1 MTTEVTHHTYS
12 IRIAPR
18 KLRLVIDK
26 VRHMKASHA
35 LQVLPLVNKRG
46 ALDIKNAVKAAMHAA
61 EDLNLDPAS
70 LVIQQAWID
79 EAKALKR
86 SIPQSRGRS
95 AMIMKKYSH
104 IGLVLKG
111 EPKAKVSK
119 KAKAVKA
126 EAPEQTE
133 SAAKEQE

>member
-35 LQVLPLVNKRG
+35 LQMLPLVNKRG
-46 ALDIKNAVKAAMHAA
+46 AADIQRAVKAAMFAA

-95 AMIMKKYSH
+95 SMIMKKYSH

-111 EPKAKVSK
+111 EPKAKTAK
-119 KAKAVKA
+119 KARTTVK
-126 EAPEQTE
+126 EDAPEQTTP
-133 SAAKEQE
+133 AKEQE